1 MHASVFPLDKL
12 RRATDEKAVL
22 MALKYSFKHPE
33 VFEGMSP
40 GEIAEL
46 YRSKE
51 EFISK
56 TEENVD
62 AIVKLR
68 TTVAAYEAM
77 TGRGM

>member
-1 MHASVFPLDKL
+1 M
-12 RRATDEKAVL
+12 
-22 MALKYSFKHPE
+22 MALKYSYKHTGI
-33 VFEGMSP
+33 FEGMSP
-40 GEIAEL
+40 GAIAEL

-77 TGRGM
+77 TGRGI